1 MGEVSGGSRVGD
13 FQGQRLGCQRLGCQ
27 MQDFRDHGEDFHEL

>member
-13 FQGQRLGCQRLGCQ
+13 FQGQRRGCQ
-27 MQDFRDHGEDFHEL
+27 MQDFRDHGEDFHEV

>member
-13 FQGQRLGCQRLGCQ
+13 FQGQRLGHQ
-27 MQDFRDHGEDFHEL
+27 MQNFKTTVRTFMNCE